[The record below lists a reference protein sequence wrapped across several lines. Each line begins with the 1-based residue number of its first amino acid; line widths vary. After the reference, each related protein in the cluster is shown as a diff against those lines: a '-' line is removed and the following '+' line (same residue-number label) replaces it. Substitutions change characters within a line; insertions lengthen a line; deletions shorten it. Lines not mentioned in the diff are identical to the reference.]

1 MKVEVEK
8 NTQRSCAAL
17 IDSQYA
23 IEVKANRSY
32 LTHIIRII
40 HFLAK
45 QGLAFRGHDENK
57 EKENSKNMGN
67 FLELLDF
74 HSEILPDLHRNAKSK
89 IAKYTSATIQ
99 NEVIHLIAKQL
110 KNGLLPSS
118 YYAVICDETM
128 DLSRKEMLALCL
140 RKVDD
145 TLRVHEKFFGFHRLV
160 FHRLALVLEL
170 NLDLQQMVGQS
181 YDGAATMSGKKTGVA
196 KRFIDQVPYAVFIH
210 CYAHKLNLALQD
222 ATAKL
227 KSVSDVL
234 LIIQNVSV
242 FVERSAKRHAL
253 FEHIQCAEKKRTLQ
267 NFCSTRWASRY
278 LALNAFVK
286 MYKYLLTFL
295 EVCQLLY

>member
-1 MKVEVEK
+1 
-8 NTQRSCAAL
+8 
-17 IDSQYA
+17 
-23 IEVKANRSY
+23 
-32 LTHIIRII
+32 
-40 HFLAK
+40 
-45 QGLAFRGHDENK
+45 
-57 EKENSKNMGN
+57 MGN

-99 NEVIHLIAKQL
+99 NEVIHLIAKQI
-110 KNGLLPSS
+110 KNVLLPSS

-145 TLRVHEKFFGFHRLV
+145 TLRVHEKFFGFHRAKLQSAEGI
-160 FHRLALVLEL
+160 FNTIKDALVLEL